1 MRLAQHLKTLLPI
14 LLLVFTV
21 SGAVNANVVSEA
33 QNLTL
38 VGSDIPAGG
47 LVGEDLE
54 SAITAGIQVERFNR
68 LSSLLKILRA
78 VVGKRK
84 GDDVAK
90 GTSSVDDLIKN
101 SKPGRGTK
109 GRTKQF
115 DRSGGLDQAN
125 KDFDSLN
132 PSGVK
137 DIPGGR
143 TGTLSD
149 GSKVNVRNTSTDGR
163 PTLEIQRGKNKTKF
177 RFDE

>member
-1 MRLAQHLKTLLPI
+1 MT
-14 LLLVFTV
+14 
-21 SGAVNANVVSEA
+21 
-33 QNLTL
+33 
-38 VGSDIPAGG
+38 D
-47 LVGEDLE
+47 EDLE

-125 KDFDSLN
+125 KDFDALG
-132 PSGVK
+132 P
-137 DIPGGR
+137 
-143 TGTLSD
+143 
-149 GSKVNVRNTSTDGR
+149 
-163 PTLEIQRGKNKTKF
+163 KT
-177 RFDE
+177 